1 MTTVAIQE
9 LSQSRNLLNSISEQ
23 KASEVYKKL
32 SFYFKEWSNLML
44 KSEIY
49 HPFSDF
55 KKIKIDFTLISDILS
70 IHYALIMPKLKL
82 PVTISCVALCFLNN
96 E

>member
-1 MTTVAIQE
+1 
-9 LSQSRNLLNSISEQ
+9 
-23 KASEVYKKL
+23 
-32 SFYFKEWSNLML
+32 ML

-49 HPFSDF
+49 HPFPDL
-55 KKIKIDFTLISDILS
+55 KKIKIDFALISDILS